1 MPYVKPYTYVNGNVL
16 NGSDQDNNDSTA
28 KLYVNQNI
36 LVTDLAAEAFDT
48 ADIERGELDP
58 IVNHHQ
64 FTTGDVWG
72 RFNDSAATR
81 DRSYWTSHTKTN
93 DTVQTSNNSKQYQ
106 ALYECGDTIVVE
118 HQGKMFFTFG
128 ATIISQEND
137 VNTKGKW
144 DSRVYLMVSTPSNP
158 QPVIIGGTRM
168 FTYEETTT
176 ASAGTTN
183 PGSVNLIGTPAPKNE
198 TYQNRRWMQFQW
210 MYDVSPG
217 VYRFFVAVNPKVEI
231 GYSSARQF
239 TMELF
244 YNDFQEQG

>member
-93 DTVQTSNNSKQYQ
+93 DTVQTSNNSKQ
-106 ALYECGDTIVVE
+106 
-118 HQGKMFFTFG
+118 
-128 ATIISQEND
+128 IS
-137 VNTKGKW
+137 
-144 DSRVYLMVSTPSNP
+144 
-158 QPVIIGGTRM
+158 
-168 FTYEETTT
+168 
-176 ASAGTTN
+176 
-183 PGSVNLIGTPAPKNE
+183 
-198 TYQNRRWMQFQW
+198 
-210 MYDVSPG
+210 
-217 VYRFFVAVNPKVEI
+217 
-231 GYSSARQF
+231 
-239 TMELF
+239 
-244 YNDFQEQG
+244 